1 MEVFGQQC
9 LEHWQILSAFSK
21 ETFAGLLELGKRFII
36 VIVQHLLFE
45 ELPVPLNRSEIV
57 RVRRQEDQ
65 FDFRPL
71 EPLLQPSRP
80 IGPCMVHDDINHLG
94 PGVPGFQASEQIHR
108 RLGVNRLVKPHRRL
122 QRLDVESRPASA
134 QPRYT
139 HPEADPGCRLG
150 GTGRNSGGR
159 SSRPA
164 GGFRRSGPLT
174 PPLARAITAL
184 IRSACRRSRKE
195 R

>member
-1 MEVFGQQC
+1 
-9 LEHWQILSAFSK
+9 
-21 ETFAGLLELGKRFII
+21 
-36 VIVQHLLFE
+36 
-45 ELPVPLNRSEIV
+45 
-57 RVRRQEDQ
+57 
-65 FDFRPL
+65 
-71 EPLLQPSRP
+71 
-80 IGPCMVHDDINHLG
+80 MVHDDINHLG

-174 PPLARAITAL
+174 IPWPEQSRPSAGLPAAGLAKSGEPFRAGQFPFWLTYIPSYQLLTN
-184 IRSACRRSRKE
+184 
-195 R
+195 